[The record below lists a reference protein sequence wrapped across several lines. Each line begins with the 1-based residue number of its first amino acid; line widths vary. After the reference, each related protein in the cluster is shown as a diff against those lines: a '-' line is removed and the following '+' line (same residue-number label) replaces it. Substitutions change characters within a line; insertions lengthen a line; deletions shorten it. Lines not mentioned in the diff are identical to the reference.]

1 MRSIYCV
8 MVLMGGLAW
17 SASVQAGGE
26 TDEMDSAT
34 PPMQTASPSFR
45 INTPIPPLGEDGEAA
60 GLDEASSN
68 PSPDVQNEAFGH
80 KVFDSLKGQMR
91 LAEVFFHI
99 ENLKFSEEAIR
110 YEPTVSKISAFLQ
123 SWPHQSIA
131 RKKQFQDNE
140 IKNNHNALKDSLDQM
155 NARALFIQEF
165 CERLNI
171 AAQLQTDDIEVISAF
186 IQTLRV
192 VLENISTYK
201 KEAQDLIGQMQSIT
215 TNMDTLLKTD

>member
-1 MRSIYCV
+1 
-8 MVLMGGLAW
+8 
-17 SASVQAGGE
+17 
-26 TDEMDSAT
+26 
-34 PPMQTASPSFR
+34 
-45 INTPIPPLGEDGEAA
+45 
-60 GLDEASSN
+60 
-68 PSPDVQNEAFGH
+68 
-80 KVFDSLKGQMR
+80 
-91 LAEVFFHI
+91 
-99 ENLKFSEEAIR
+99 
-110 YEPTVSKISAFLQ
+110 
-123 SWPHQSIA
+123 
-131 RKKQFQDNE
+131 
-140 IKNNHNALKDSLDQM
+140 M